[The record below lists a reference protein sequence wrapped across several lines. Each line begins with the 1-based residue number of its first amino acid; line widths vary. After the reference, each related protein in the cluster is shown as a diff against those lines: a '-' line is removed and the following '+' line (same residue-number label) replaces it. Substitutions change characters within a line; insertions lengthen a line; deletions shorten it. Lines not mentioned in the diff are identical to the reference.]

1 MENQTFIGTSPASS
15 TRAPAQD
22 TTGPIS
28 ASGSAPPRLP
38 RPTGRSTR
46 LPAMPAPWRCGP
58 TGALAVVLRKLCEIL
73 RYYQRHARPRKPS
86 FRAGDRHAIR
96 RRRESRVLQQAAHRD
111 ILAAPTRFSDFL
123 LRMARHPHV
132 EGLAVALTDP
142 RAAAPPARQ
151 GIDRIGDSFEIGC
164 ESPRFVWR
172 KHRVRAVE
180 IDMHLV
186 IKSKDR
192 PSGDER
198 DARFGRQIVGSPKG
212 VHVQSPFP

>member
-1 MENQTFIGTSPASS
+1 MRQLPQALVAAVLVLTSMHEEPA
-15 TRAPAQD
+15 PH
-22 TTGPIS
+22 GPKYQK
-28 ASGSAPPRLP
+28 
-38 RPTGRSTR
+38 
-46 LPAMPAPWRCGP
+46 LPARDR
-58 TGALAVVLRKLCEIL
+58 GA
-73 RYYQRHARPRKPS
+73 S
-86 FRAGDRHAIR
+86 IR
-96 RRRESRVLQQAAHRD
+96 NN

-123 LRMARHPHV
+123 LRMAHHPHV

-151 GIDRIGDSFEIGC
+151 GIDRIGDSFELGC

-180 IDMHLV
+180 IDMHPV

-212 VHVQSPFP
+212 VHVQSPFPS